1 MYSNLVYSEDL
12 DIEKKINL
20 FFDHFAFVTE
30 HIGLIDDLPLEN
42 HLSLID
48 KIIFQIKYNFEH
60 CVIYV
65 DNYFANPLIR
75 EDSFIGEFDAYHQ
88 LEPLIGEYNKKK
100 SRDKKNFLKGR
111 EFQEALKMMRCELSD
126 NAFQRSLDIITE
138 AVCVSEST
146 SNSESTNNFV
156 DDITYHIKLLISEF
170 LFANRTRSEF
180 LFTNRTREDILNM
193 LARIIDP
200 RSFPYPASITT
211 KEEKQQYYAQLSLED
226 QLQTIDKF
234 YKQEPSKAIFVC
246 KIYQISS
253 DADFNFTYQQ
263 VTFRS
268 KEHGRANIKPS
279 GDNNLPKQFIEMF
292 FNEEEFVLAYLPI
305 MYHNRFSFPKSQKA
319 IDQVKRALS
328 FMNHIIDTNGVV
340 DISDYMLVDENYE
353 RIGGGRTSNEH
364 KIEVNDLNKLKNNSA
379 YEFLDG
385 LENEAADHI
394 RKHEPYLID
403 AMLSKRPADYW
414 HYLETIIQNAL
425 PRDKKKEVK
434 DYVSSILLLNHQSS
448 QNNLLDLYIANLVKY
463 HIHWEYLGLTREEW
477 GELCENMLSTE
488 HTLNKVKNPFL
499 SEIAD
504 RYIARDN
511 EEINYKKLKEYYC
524 SILTEAY
531 EGSPLSE

>member
-1 MYSNLVYSEDL
+1 
-12 DIEKKINL
+12 
-20 FFDHFAFVTE
+20 
-30 HIGLIDDLPLEN
+30 
-42 HLSLID
+42 
-48 KIIFQIKYNFEH
+48 
-60 CVIYV
+60 
-65 DNYFANPLIR
+65 
-75 EDSFIGEFDAYHQ
+75 
-88 LEPLIGEYNKKK
+88 
-100 SRDKKNFLKGR
+100 
-111 EFQEALKMMRCELSD
+111 
-126 NAFQRSLDIITE
+126 
-138 AVCVSEST
+138 
-146 SNSESTNNFV
+146 
-156 DDITYHIKLLISEF
+156 
-170 LFANRTRSEF
+170 
-180 LFTNRTREDILNM
+180 M

-279 GDNNLPKQFIEMF
+279 GNNNLPKQFIEMF

-328 FMNHIIDTNGVV
+328 FMNHIINTNGVV

-353 RIGGGRTSNEH
+353 RIGGGITSNEH

-394 RKHEPYLID
+394 RKHEPYLIN
-403 AMLSKRPADYW
+403 ATLSKRPADYW

-448 QNNLLDLYIANLVKY
+448 QNNLLDLYIANTIK
-463 HIHWEYLGLTREEW
+463 HPSFWENSGLTLEEW
-477 GELCENMLSTE
+477 VELCENMLSTE
-488 HTLNKVKNPFL
+488 HILSKVKNPFI

-504 RYIARDN
+504 RYIVRDN
-511 EEINYKKLKEYYC
+511 EKINYKKFKDYYH

-531 EGSPLSE
+531 EQRNAFQHAGYECEKAVIKLSHTLHQLVIGFRILFLEKTKTSEKSSFAQILDQLKKEGDQLLSI